1 MLETSPRSALL
12 RNTLGAV
19 LLAASFQ
26 GPALAADAP
35 APLRAPRVDYHQH
48 LLSPE
53 AARRDEEKPLPAI
66 ELPADLSRLLQ
77 RREQGWDDKAALADL
92 YTEDSLLLDHD
103 EHTWLHGRDA
113 VTTYIGGRFARPYRI
128 TPVSYSLDGN
138 LGTIVGYFTRGEGA
152 SSKHFGNV
160 HLSLKKGSDGAW
172 RIAAES
178 PTFPGPVVREPLDA
192 KQLVALLDEAG
203 IERAV
208 VLSTAYWFGSP
219 LGKPVEDEHAKVKAE
234 NDWTAQQVALY
245 PKRLVGFCS
254 FNPLKDYAVEELE
267 RCSKDL
273 HLVGL
278 KLHFG
283 NSGVDVKNPEH
294 VEKLKQVFRAA
305 NRLRMPI
312 TAHLWTLDKAYGQ
325 KDAEIFLSQILPEA
339 PDVPVQI
346 AHMAGAGPG
355 YNTDAAMKVYAD
367 AVEAGDPRTKN
378 LYFDVATVITPN
390 TSAEEAALVV
400 QRMRQVGIQRIL
412 YGSDSA
418 FGGNLTPRQNW
429 GAFRG
434 MLPLTDAEFQTIER
448 NVMPY
453 LR

>member
-1 MLETSPRSALL
+1 MLSR
-12 RNTLGAV
+12 LGLG
-19 LLAASFQ
+19 LLAVVTLLQ
-26 GPALAADAP
+26 VAP
-35 APLRAPRVDYHQH
+35 AESGASTAALQAPLVDYHQH

-53 AARRDEEKPLPAI
+53 AARRDEEPPLPAV
-66 ELPADLSRLLQ
+66 ELPEDLSRLLH
-77 RREQGWDDKAALADL
+77 RREEGWNNKAALSDL
-92 YTEDSLLLDHD
+92 YTEDSLLLNHD

-113 VTTYIGGRFARPYRI
+113 VTTYIGERFARPYRI
-128 TPVSYSLDGN
+128 TPVSYSLDGS
-138 LGTIVGYFTRGEGA
+138 LGTIVGYLTRGEGA
-152 SSKHFGNV
+152 TVKHFGNV

-178 PTFPGPVVREPLDA
+178 PTFPGPVTREPLDA

-203 IERAV
+203 IQRAV
-208 VLSTAYWFGSP
+208 VLSIAYWYGSP
-219 LGKPVEDEHAKVKAE
+219 LGKPVENEYEKVKAE

-245 PKRLVGFCS
+245 PTRLVGFCS

-273 HLVGL
+273 HLKGL

-294 VEKLKQVFRAA
+294 VEKLKKVFRAA

-312 TAHLWTLDKAYGQ
+312 TPHLWTLDKTYGQ
-325 KDAEIFLSQILPEA
+325 KDAEIFLNQILPEA

-355 YNTDAAMKVYAD
+355 YNTDEAMAVYAD
-367 AVEAGDPRTKN
+367 AVAAGDPRTKN
-378 LYFDVATVITPN
+378 LYFDVATVVTPA
-390 TSAEEAALVV
+390 TTAEEAALVV
-400 QRMRQVGIQRIL
+400 KRIHQVGIQRIL
-412 YGSDSA
+412 YGSDAA